1 MNEVDQIRSW
11 VIPIDFFNH
20 SAIVLQIDRQ
30 NDKPP
35 SPIKFNPLWLEE
47 EDFRNLVVQE
57 GLGMNVEQWKGR
69 YLYSDMHE
77 LFFVEFPCL
86 LHKWLKRKD
95 TINLAA

>member
-57 GLGMNVEQWKGR
+57 GLDFIQILESR
-69 YLYSDMHE
+69 LAFSSS
-77 LFFVEFPCL
+77 L
-86 LHKWLKRKD
+86 L
-95 TINLAA
+95 